1 MTLWDDLTLWA
12 KVRFALRSMPAFAR
26 VWSKLAWM
34 VLAEPALRTHLSL
47 ATGRRVWWSL
57 AAMVAA
63 LSLGLVR
70 GVVMIS
76 ISALVW
82 ELSTMVFHALSVGLA
97 GPDPQGPGPAGPED
111 PGPEPPPDPPAGP

>member
-1 MTLWDDLTLWA
+1 MTPWDDLTLWA

-111 PGPEPPPDPPAGP
+111 PGPGPPPGPPPGP